1 MKLGIVGYSS
11 GGFDEAKAHT
21 LLVIGLAQVEGKS
34 KKLAT
39 SIVSGLTNVGIP
51 ALAYKLATDYKL
63 ETVGIACDKAFEYD
77 RFPVDKQI
85 IVGEDWGDE
94 SKTFLNYC
102 DALLRVGGSEQS
114 LAEVKAFKELKPGAV
129 VVEFELPREES
140 ND

>member
-11 GGFDEAKAHT
+11 GQFDEAKAYS
-21 LLVIGLAQVEGKS
+21 LLVIGLAQAEGKA

-51 ALAYKLATDYKL
+51 ALAYELAQNYEL
-63 ETVGIACDKAFEYD
+63 ETVGIACDKAFEYEL
-77 RFPVDKQI
+77 FPVDKRI

-102 DALLRVGGSEQS
+102 DALLRVGGGEQS
-114 LAEVKAFKELKPGAV
+114 LAEIQAFKELKPDAV